1 MARPIKE
8 PDVDA
13 DVMQRLAAICCTM
26 TEIAAVTGVSVATL
40 ERRYAEP
47 IKRGREIGKATL
59 RREQYRLAMNGNPT
73 MLIWL
78 GKQLLGQTDKVVT
91 AQSEGT
97 FGLGDSERPDATGNK
112 SALVIQ

>member
-1 MARPIKE
+1 MARPTKE

-13 DVMQRLAAICCTM
+13 NVMERLAAICCTM
-26 TEIAAVTGVSVATL
+26 TEIAAVTGLSVDTL

-47 IKRGREIGKATL
+47 IKRGREVGKATL
-59 RREQYRLAMNGNPT
+59 RREQYRLAMAGNPT

-91 AQSEGT
+91 ANAGES
-97 FGLGDSERPDATGNK
+97 FGLGDNERPDATRNNT
-112 SALVIQ
+112 AIVIQ